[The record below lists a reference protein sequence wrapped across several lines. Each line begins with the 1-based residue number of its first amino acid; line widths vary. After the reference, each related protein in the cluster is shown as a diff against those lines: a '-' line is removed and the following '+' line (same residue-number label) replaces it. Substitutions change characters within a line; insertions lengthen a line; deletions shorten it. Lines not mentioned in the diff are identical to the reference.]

1 MKKVILAAALVVT
14 LASCGNGKSEAT
26 ETATDSTAVAVDTT
40 AVTATDSTVAEI
52 PAEEAPKSIDGVE
65 SVK

>member
-26 ETATDSTAVAVDTT
+26 ATDSTAVAVDTT
-40 AVTATDSTVAEI
+40 AVTAKDTTVAEI
-52 PAEEAPKSIDGVE
+52 PAEEAPKAE
-65 SVK
+65 TEVK

>member
-1 MKKVILAAALVVT
+1 MKKVILAAALVIT

-26 ETATDSTAVAVDTT
+26 ATDSTAVSLDTT

-52 PAEEAPKSIDGVE
+52 PAPEAPKAVDAVE
-65 SVK
+65 AVK

>member
-26 ETATDSTAVAVDTT
+26 ATDSTAVAVDTA
-40 AVTATDSTVAEI
+40 AVTATDTTVAEI
-52 PAEEAPKSIDGVE
+52 PAEEAPKAEADAE
-65 SVK
+65 VK

>member
-14 LASCGNGKSEAT
+14 LTSCGNGKSEAV
-26 ETATDSTAVAVDTT
+26 ATDSTAVAVDTA

-52 PAEEAPKSIDGVE
+52 PAEEAPKAE
-65 SVK
+65 TEVK

>member
-26 ETATDSTAVAVDTT
+26 ATDTT
-40 AVTATDSTVAEI
+40 ATTATDSTVAEI
-52 PAEEAPKSIDGVE
+52 PAEEAPKAE
-65 SVK
+65 AEVK

>member
-1 MKKVILAAALVVT
+1 MKKVILAAALVIT

-26 ETATDSTAVAVDTT
+26 ATDSTAVSLDTT

-52 PAEEAPKSIDGVE
+52 PAVEAPKAVADAE
-65 SVK
+65 VK

>member
-26 ETATDSTAVAVDTT
+26 ATDSTAAAVDTT
-40 AVTATDSTVAEI
+40 ATTATDSTVAKI
-52 PAEEAPKSIDGVE
+52 PAEEAPKAE
-65 SVK
+65 TEVK

>member
-26 ETATDSTAVAVDTT
+26 ATDSTAVAVDTT
-40 AVTATDSTVAEI
+40 AVTATDTTVAEI
-52 PAEEAPKSIDGVE
+52 PAEEAPKAE
-65 SVK
+65 TEVK

>member
-14 LASCGNGKSEAT
+14 LASCGNGKSEAV
-26 ETATDSTAVAVDTT
+26 ATDSTAVAVDTT

-52 PAEEAPKSIDGVE
+52 PAEEAPKAEVE
-65 SVK
+65 VK

>member
-26 ETATDSTAVAVDTT
+26 ATDTTAVAVDTT
-40 AVTATDSTVAEI
+40 ATTATDSTVAEI
-52 PAEEAPKSIDGVE
+52 PAEEAPKAE
-65 SVK
+65 AEVK